1 MNIEENIKK
10 YKTLEKHI
18 ENIYNDI
25 KNIVDIHSNLCNT
38 IDSASIFNQFSIY
51 IDDIYFQKNYILKEI
66 KHIETLKNMS
76 IRKLYA
82 DLYRLYHR
90 TIKRTLEIT
99 KETDNIA
106 IIKKYYTDLG
116 IRIFNE
122 LDTITIFK
130 YRDIENIYSHFQYHI
145 DIINNYYIDMSNNIN
160 IMKSR
165 LEDGYNMGSFIIA
178 YSCEMNKLNMDIKT
192 YKSLFNNIINNN
204 IDILNKLIKRSKELA
219 DEIND
224 KQLEYNDKNFSLIKS
239 IKSQSISNT
248 PTPGSPNIIIDIE
261 KQVDL
266 YDDVIIENEL
276 KLQIDKNNTNQ
287 L

>member
-1 MNIEENIKK
+1 MIIMNIDEIIIK
-10 YKTLEKHI
+10 YKNLEKHI
-18 ENIYNDI
+18 DNIYNDI
-25 KNIVDIHSNLCNT
+25 KNITDIHTNLCNT

-66 KHIETLKNMS
+66 KHIENLKNMS
-76 IRKLYA
+76 IRKLYS
-82 DLYRLYHR
+82 DLYRLYHK
-90 TIKRTLEIT
+90 TIKRILEIT

-106 IIKKYYTDLG
+106 IIKKYYNDLG

-145 DIINNYYIDMSNNIN
+145 DIINNYYTDMSNNIN
-160 IMKSR
+160 IMKAR
-165 LEDGYNMGSFIIA
+165 LDDGYNMGSFIIA
-178 YSCEMNKLNMDIKT
+178 YSSEMNKLNIDIKT
-192 YKSLFNNIINNN
+192 YKLLFTNITKNN

-224 KQLEYNDKNFSLIKS
+224 KQLEYNDKNFYI

-248 PTPGSPNIIIDIE
+248 PTPGSPNIVEID

-266 YDDVIIENEL
+266 YDDIIIENEL